1 MHHVTITSYSTIHFL
16 YISSLRAIASMG
28 LKFFI
33 YFTQKKKYFFYF
45 TKLFLQNTHVSL
57 SILNINS
64 IKYLFFYIL
73 LLLFPSHSF
82 LEPSHL
88 LPLSLSH
95 RSNTT
100 QNHQQLATINNQSTP
115 TITHLATIINP
126 PFIKQPVSK
135 NPNPKKC

>member
-1 MHHVTITSYSTIHFL
+1 MFHNAPRYNNFILNNTLFI
-16 YISSLRAIASMG
+16 YIIFKSNCINGS
-28 LKFFI
+28 KFF
-33 YFTQKKKYFFYF
+33 YLFYPKKKNYFFYF

-95 RSNTT
+95 KPNTT

-115 TITHLATIINP
+115 T
-126 PFIKQPVSK
+126 
-135 NPNPKKC
+135 